1 MTLLLMTPQQVGE
14 RLIGRRTIPFP
25 PHMLPV
31 IALSLIALL
40 SAGWLVCSCIL
51 KKKGMNEST
60 FLIDKSKGRVIITL
74 IILFLGVWTINVI
87 GFIASSAL
95 VTGLLL
101 VYFGVKNWKTI
112 LILTAATSLFIYVF
126 FEVFMKIPLPEGS
139 IFAGKG

>member
-1 MTLLLMTPQQVGE
+1 
-14 RLIGRRTIPFP
+14 
-25 PHMLPV
+25 
-31 IALSLIALL
+31 
-40 SAGWLVCSCIL
+40 
-51 KKKGMNEST
+51 MNEST
-60 FLIDKSKGRVIITL
+60 FLVDKSKGRVIITL
-74 IILFLGVWTINVI
+74 IILFLGVWAINVI